1 MSVTETKTIPAVGR
15 LGVTAAALVEA
26 LRQGKPGDT
35 YTDEQLQEIC
45 GKATGA
51 GDPGY
56 GALCSAINHVR
67 NNNGRVWQRI
77 RSAGAIRC
85 LDADETVVNVG
96 SDMRSLRTRAR
107 RAASKLQTV
116 DTAKIKDPENK
127 TRAMVLGAMFGAI
140 RTVSSTTTLKSLGVR
155 TQQLQTPSAADVLA
169 MFTTTAPKK
178 PKAGTPKPEAA
189 PPAPSGLFDA
199 APDDE

>member
-1 MSVTETKTIPAVGR
+1 MTTTETRAIPAVGR

-26 LRQGKPGDT
+26 LRHGKPGDT
-35 YTDEQLQEIC
+35 YTDEQLQAIC

-51 GDPGY
+51 GEPGY

-67 NNNGRVWQRI
+67 TNNGRVWQRI

-85 LDADETVVNVG
+85 LDPDETVVNVG
-96 SDMRSLRTRAR
+96 SDMRSLRLRAR

-127 TRAMVLGAMFGAI
+127 TKAMVLGAMFGAI
-140 RTVSSTTTLKSLGVR
+140 RAVSSTGTLKSLGVR

-169 MFTTTAPKK
+169 MFTPPAPKK
-178 PKAGTPKPEAA
+178 AKAPPAA
-189 PPAPSGLFDA
+189 PPAPPPTPPA
-199 APDDE
+199 E

>member
-1 MSVTETKTIPAVGR
+1 MSEVKAVPAVGR

-26 LRQGKPGDT
+26 LRTGQPGDT

-51 GDPGY
+51 GEPGY

-127 TRAMVLGAMFGAI
+127 TKALVLGAMFGAI
-140 RTVSSTTTLKSLGVR
+140 RAVSSTSTLKSLGVR
-155 TQQLQTPSAADVLA
+155 TQQLQTPSATDVLA
-169 MFTTTAPKK
+169 MFTAPAPKK
-178 PKAGTPKPEAA
+178 AKPGTSKSKET
-189 PPAPSGLFDA
+189 PPT
-199 APDDE
+199 E